1 MNEDK
6 QKITDK
12 RAAMF
17 SSARQDWATPQDLF
31 DELNE
36 EFHFN
41 LDPCASAENHKCER
55 YFTEEDNGLL
65 QEWGGSSVFCNPPYG
80 AKSTGDWIEKCYNES
95 RKPETVVVMLIPAR
109 TDTKAF
115 HKYIYKKAEV
125 RFIKGR
131 LKFGGSKDAAP
142 FPSMLVIFR
151 SEDQKGDKM
160 KADIKLK
167 DFFTLIGPAQ
177 LIRVIDEEAGEQDED
192 RILYKGVAA
201 KARDEVDTDRMIKF
215 IIPEE
220 PEAEGPEA
228 AEKEEKEKKP
238 ARSVLKIYIY

>member
-6 QKITDK
+6 QKITEK

-80 AKSTGDWIEKCYNES
+80 RKSTGDWIEKCYNES
-95 RKPETVVVMLIPAR
+95 RKPGTVVVMLIPAR

-115 HKYIYKKAEV
+115 HKYIYNKAEV

-160 KADIKLK
+160 KADLKLK
-167 DFFTLIGPAQ
+167 DFLTLIGPAQ
-177 LIRVIDEEAGEQDED
+177 LVRVIDEEAGEPEAED
-192 RILYKGVAA
+192 QEESKTLYKGVAA
-201 KARDEVDTDRMIKF
+201 KARDEVDTERMIKF
-215 IIPEE
+215 IIPEAL
-220 PEAEGPEA
+220 PEEA
-228 AEKEEKEKKP
+228 GRHA
-238 ARSVLKIYIY
+238 LKIYIY

>member
-6 QKITDK
+6 QKITEK

-41 LDPCASAENHKCER
+41 LDPCANAENHKCER

-65 QEWGGSSVFCNPPYG
+65 QEWGDLPFSAIHHTAQSQRGNGS
-80 AKSTGDWIEKCYNES
+80 KSATTKS
-95 RKPETVVVMLIPAR
+95 RKPGSVVVMLIPAR

-115 HKYIYKKAEV
+115 HKYIYNKAEV

-160 KADIKLK
+160 KADLKLK
-167 DFFTLIGPAQ
+167 DFLTLIGPAQ
-177 LIRVIDEEAGEQDED
+177 LVRVIDEEAGEPEAED
-192 RILYKGVAA
+192 QEESQTLYKGVAA
-201 KARDEVDTDRMIKF
+201 KARDNVDTERMIKF
-215 IIPEE
+215 IIPAAT
-220 PEAEGPEA
+220 PEDAG
-228 AEKEEKEKKP
+228 
-238 ARSVLKIYIY
+238 RYVLKIYIY

>member
-65 QEWGGSSVFCNPPYG
+65 QEWGG
-80 AKSTGDWIEKCYNES
+80 
-95 RKPETVVVMLIPAR
+95 
-109 TDTKAF
+109 
-115 HKYIYKKAEV
+115 
-125 RFIKGR
+125 
-131 LKFGGSKDAAP
+131 
-142 FPSMLVIFR
+142 IFR
-151 SEDQKGDKM
+151 FLQSALWRKIYGGLDRKM
-160 KADIKLK
+160 LQRK
-167 DFFTLIGPAQ
+167 Q
-177 LIRVIDEEAGEQDED
+177 EAGNGCRYAYSGQN
-192 RILYKGVAA
+192 
-201 KARDEVDTDRMIKF
+201 
-215 IIPEE
+215 
-220 PEAEGPEA
+220 
-228 AEKEEKEKKP
+228 
-238 ARSVLKIYIY
+238 